1 MKDFFNIFKASFE
14 RDLKIHFSYKLNII
28 GELFFSFVLV
38 FMLFYIASVFE
49 NSKSDF
55 LEKYN
60 HNYFLFLLS
69 GLMVFLFLTRVFSS
83 IVYFVSSAQT
93 LGYFESFFVSKTS
106 PVIIILASSAF
117 PILQGYLRLLFIFI
131 FAIIFDPN
139 SLTFLNLFQIFSI
152 LLLSIIPF
160 VGIGLIVTSI
170 VIIYKRATFVSSI
183 FLLGCAAFSGVI
195 FPIDV
200 LPSYLQKLSI
210 IFPSSFSLDLV
221 RGVIIEEKYLID
233 MLKDFFGII
242 VLSFFYLILGIFA
255 VQISIIKAKKNG
267 TIGHY

>member
-14 RDLKIHFSYKLNII
+14 RDLKIHLSYKLNII

-93 LGYFESFFVSKTS
+93 MGYFESFFVSKTN
-106 PVIIILASSAF
+106 PLIIIMASCAF
-117 PILQGYLRLLFIFI
+117 PISQGYLRLLFIFI

-139 SLTFLNLFQIFSI
+139 SLSFLNLLQIFSI

-160 VGIGLIVTSI
+160 VGIGLIVISI
-170 VIIYKRATFVSSI
+170 VIIYKRAAFVSSI
-183 FLLGCAAFSGVI
+183 FLIGCAAFSGVI

-200 LPSYLQKLSI
+200 LPPYLQKLSF

-221 RGVIIEEKYLID
+221 RGVIIEEKYLMD

-242 VLSFFYLILGIFA
+242 VLSFFYLIFGIFA
-255 VQISIIKAKKNG
+255 VQTSIIEAKKKG

>member
-1 MKDFFNIFKASFE
+1 MRDFFNIFKSSYE
-14 RDLKIHFSYKLNII
+14 RDLKIHLSYKLNII

-55 LEKYN
+55 LAKYN

-83 IVYFVSSAQT
+83 MVNFVSSAQT
-93 LGYFESFFVSKTS
+93 LGYFESFFSSKTN
-106 PVIIILASSAF
+106 PVLIILASSAF
-117 PILQGYLRLLFIFI
+117 PISQGFLRILFIFI
-131 FAIIFDPN
+131 FAIIFDSD
-139 SLTFLNLFQIFSI
+139 SLTILNLFQIFSI

-160 VGIGLIVTSI
+160 VGIGLIISSVVI
-170 VIIYKRATFVSSI
+170 VYKRASFVSSI
-183 FLLGCAAFSGVI
+183 FLIGCIAFSGVI

-200 LPSYLQKLSI
+200 LPLFLQKISL
-210 IFPSSFSLDLV
+210 IFPSSYTLDLV
-221 RGVIIEEKYLID
+221 RGLIIEEKQIIE
-233 MLKDFFGII
+233 MLKDFSAII
-242 VLSFFYLILGIFA
+242 VLSFFYLMLGVFVA
-255 VQISIIKAKKNG
+255 QRSIIKAKKNG

>member
-1 MKDFFNIFKASFE
+1 MKNFFNIFKASYE
-14 RDLKIHFSYKLNII
+14 RDLKVHLSYKLNII

-49 NSKSDF
+49 NSKSEF

-69 GLMVFLFLTRVFSS
+69 GLMVFLFLTRIFSS
-83 IVYFVSSAQT
+83 LVHFVSSAQT
-93 LGYFESFFVSKTS
+93 LGYFESFFISKTS
-106 PVIIILASSAF
+106 PVLIILASSAF
-117 PILQGYLRLLFIFI
+117 PISQGFLRLFFIFI
-131 FAIIFDPN
+131 FAIIFDPY
-139 SLTFLNLFQIFSI
+139 SLTLLNLFQIFSI
-152 LLLSIIPF
+152 LLLSIVPF
-160 VGIGLIVTSI
+160 IGIGLIVISI
-170 VIIYKRATFVSSI
+170 VIIYKRAAFVSSI
-183 FLLGCAAFSGVI
+183 FLIGCIAFSGVI

-200 LPSYLQKLSI
+200 LPSYLHKLSY

-221 RGVIIEEKYLID
+221 RAVIIEEKHVIE

-242 VLSFFYLILGIFA
+242 VLSFFYLILGIYA

>member
-1 MKDFFNIFKASFE
+1 MRHFFNIFKASYE
-14 RDLKIHFSYKLNII
+14 RDFKIHLSYKLNII

-55 LEKYN
+55 LVKYN

-83 IVYFVSSAQT
+83 IVHFVSSAQT
-93 LGYFESFFVSKTS
+93 LGYFESFFVSKTN
-106 PVIIILASSAF
+106 PVLIILASSAF
-117 PILQGYLRLLFIFI
+117 PISQGFLRLLFIFI
-131 FAIIFDPN
+131 FAVIFDPN
-139 SLTFLNLFQIFSI
+139 SLTFLNLVHIFSI

-170 VIIYKRATFVSSI
+170 VIVFKRAAFVSSI
-183 FLLGCAAFSGVI
+183 FLIGCVAFSGVI

-200 LPSYLQKLSI
+200 LPSYLQKLSF

-221 RGVIIEEKYLID
+221 RGVIIEEKYLTD
-233 MLKDFFGII
+233 MLEDFFGII
-242 VLSFFYLILGIFA
+242 VLSFFYLKLGIFSI
-255 VQISIIKAKKNG
+255 QISINKAKKNG

>member
-1 MKDFFNIFKASFE
+1 MKDFLNIFKASFE
-14 RDLKIHFSYKLNII
+14 RDLKIHLSYKLNII

-93 LGYFESFFVSKTS
+93 LGYFESFFVSKTN
-106 PVIIILASSAF
+106 PIIIILASSAF
-117 PILQGYLRLLFIFI
+117 PISQGYLRLLFIFI